1 MGKFPAG
8 SMVAGVWTGLGFSN
22 WKNFRTR
29 IQKFWDRSGVRKSD
43 SGHLWYLPCPLLSSR
58 DRRTRRGS
66 GEAAA
71 HQGLKI
77 FRATLFFRASASCSK
92 ILN

>member
-22 WKNFRTR
+22 WINFRTR

-58 DRRTRRGS
+58 DRRTRLGVWGGGRPPGL
-66 GEAAA
+66 ENF
-71 HQGLKI
+71 QGNSVFQGKRKLLK
-77 FRATLFFRASASCSK
+77 
-92 ILN
+92 NP